1 MAQIERDLLDEKP
14 LDTLLRK
21 LILLGGSAGSPELRN
36 WASVELR
43 GYGRDAE
50 LPLYRTV
57 SAPLQI
63 DGTVPGGIVRHET
76 IGAMDIPDFAR
87 DEINEQVPLRMGVS
101 E

>member
-1 MAQIERDLLDEKP
+1 
-14 LDTLLRK
+14 
-21 LILLGGSAGSPELRN
+21 
-36 WASVELR
+36 
-43 GYGRDAE
+43 
-50 LPLYRTV
+50 RTV

-101 E
+101 EIHSMVDQHRTDRMVKLPATGCSRPRHLV